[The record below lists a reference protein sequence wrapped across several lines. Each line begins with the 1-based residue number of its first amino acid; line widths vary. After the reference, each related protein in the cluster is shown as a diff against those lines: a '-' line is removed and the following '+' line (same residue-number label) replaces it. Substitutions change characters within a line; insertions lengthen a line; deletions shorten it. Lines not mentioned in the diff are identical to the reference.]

1 MEEVP
6 SEVWS
11 SGSMTTLIL
20 AGRNEEKYSFSKGFG
35 GLLAPQIFQT
45 FLQTWA

>member
-6 SEVWS
+6 SEVGGQRVNDHS
-11 SGSMTTLIL
+11 FFL
-20 AGRNEEKYSFSKGFG
+20 AGRKEEKHSFSKGLG

-45 FLQTWA
+45 FLQT

>member
-6 SEVWS
+6 SEVGS
-11 SGSMTTLIL
+11 GGSMITLIL
-20 AGRNEEKYSFSKGFG
+20 VGRKEEKHSFSKGFG